1 MPKQVIAGLLL
12 LAGAAGMAAA
22 VAAFPS
28 LRRVYL
34 CLFFLS
40 NTEYLHINFVSMEEY
55 RGWVRGFEVTSTDVF
70 LVGLLAAILFGWG
83 KHPPRLF
90 PPVFV
95 AMLFYLALVLISA
108 TTAFVP
114 LYAAFGVLKFVRYTA
129 ALWIV
134 ANSVWD
140 EGDVAWLFPTFL
152 ACVGYEAF
160 ISLKM
165 YLGGVYRARGTFDH
179 SNTLGMYLN
188 MLLPIVF
195 SALLNLKTKW
205 TWAYM
210 AVFGIGSGVVILT
223 LSRGSWV
230 ALGLALAIVTPVSFL
245 LRARPKKFMIIGLMV
260 AMAIPPG
267 VVAVQKMI
275 KRIKEA
281 PESSGEARVT
291 FNLVARQMARDRTFG
306 AGINNYS
313 YGSDGPYS
321 DPFEGGLDKGGLC
334 HNLYYLTVGELGW
347 AGLVAL
353 LLLHASIYATLISF
367 LIRHPGEDVR
377 AIYALGFL
385 GGMATVSLQSTLEW
399 AMVQTS
405 MSFTFLGLAGVAAA
419 LVRMRPANGA
429 VRWRVRIRNVP
440 APVGPRGT
448 LRTATA
454 GVR

>member
-1 MPKQVIAGLLL
+1 MPKQVVATILLL
-12 LAGAAGMAAA
+12 IGAMGLAAA
-22 VAAFPS
+22 VAAVPK
-28 LRRVYL
+28 LRRLYV

-55 RGWVRGFEVTSTDVF
+55 RGWVRGFEITSTDMI
-70 LVGLLAAILFGWG
+70 LAGILASILLGWG

-108 TTAFVP
+108 TTAFVGI
-114 LYAAFGVLKFVRYTA
+114 YAAFGVMKFLRYTA
-129 ALWIV
+129 ALWILSN
-134 ANSVWD
+134 AIWD
-140 EGDVAWLFPTFL
+140 EEDVAWLFPTFL

-165 YLGGVYRARGTFDH
+165 YVGGVYRARGTFDH

-195 SALLNLKTKW
+195 SALLNLKTRW
-205 TWAYM
+205 SALYLSI
-210 AVFGIGSGVVILT
+210 FGIGAGVVVLT

-230 ALGLALAIVTPVSFL
+230 ALGLALAIVTPISFL
-245 LRARPKKFMIIGLMV
+245 IRARAKKFMLIGIMV
-260 AMAIPPG
+260 MVAIPPG

-275 KRIKEA
+275 KRIQEA

-291 FNLVARQMARDRTFG
+291 FNMVARQMARDRTFG

-353 LLLHASIYATLISF
+353 LLLHGTIYATLLSF
-367 LIRHPGEDVR
+367 LIRHPGEDAR
-377 AIYALGFL
+377 AIFALGWL

-399 AMVQTS
+399 AMVQTA
-405 MSFTFLGLAGVAAA
+405 MSFTFFGLAGVASA
-419 LVRMRPANGA
+419 LVKIRSADTA
-429 VRWRVRIRNVP
+429 KSWRVWIRQVPVPSAPRMVP
-440 APVGPRGT
+440 AGAR
-448 LRTATA
+448 
-454 GVR
+454 

>member
-1 MPKQVIAGLLL
+1 MPKQIIASALL
-12 LAGAAGMAAA
+12 LAGAVALAAA
-22 VAAFPS
+22 VAAFPA

-40 NTEYLHINFVSMEEY
+40 NTQYLHINFVSMEEY

-70 LVGLLAAILFGWG
+70 LLGLLAAIVFGWG

-95 AMLFYLALVLISA
+95 AMLVYLALVIISA

-114 LYAAFGVLKFVRYTA
+114 IYAAFGVLKFLRYTL
-129 ALWIV
+129 ALWVV

-140 EGDVAWLFPTFL
+140 EEDLAWLFPTFL

-165 YLGGVYRARGTFDH
+165 YVGGVYRARGTFDH

-195 SALLNLKTKW
+195 SVLLNLKTQW
-205 TWAYM
+205 TAAYLGL
-210 AVFGIGSGVVILT
+210 FGVGAGVVVLT

-230 ALGLALAIVTPVSFL
+230 ALGLSLAIVTPVSFL
-245 LRARPKKFMIIGLMV
+245 IRARPKKFMLIGVMV
-260 AMAIPPG
+260 LLAIPPG
-267 VVAVQKMI
+267 GVAVQKMI

-291 FNLVARQMARDRTFG
+291 FNMVARQMARDRTFG

-347 AGLVAL
+347 AGLAAL
-353 LLLHASIYATLISF
+353 LLLHGTIYGTLLSF
-367 LIRHPGEDVR
+367 LIKNHGEDVR
-377 AIYALGFL
+377 TIFALGWL

-399 AMVQTS
+399 AMVQTA
-405 MSFTFLGLAGVAAA
+405 MSFTFLGLAGVAAS
-419 LVRMRPANGA
+419 LGRIRPEKGA
-429 VRWRVRIRNVP
+429 TRWTVRIRNVP
-440 APVGPRGT
+440 VSAAPQEAPRMA
-448 LRTATA
+448 LA
-454 GVR
+454 GR

>member
-1 MPKQVIAGLLL
+1 VPKQVVASLLL
-12 LAGAAGMAAA
+12 LVGAIGLAAA
-22 VAAFPS
+22 VAAFPA

-40 NTEYLHINFVSMEEY
+40 NTNYLHINFVSMEEY
-55 RGWVRGFEVTSTDVF
+55 RGWVRGFEITSTDVF
-70 LVGLLAAILFGWG
+70 LVGLLGAILAGWS

-95 AMLFYLALVLISA
+95 AMLLYLALVAISA

-114 LYAAFGVLKFVRYTA
+114 IYAAFGLLKFVRYTL

-134 ANSVWD
+134 TNSVWD
-140 EGDVAWLFPTFL
+140 EGDVAWLFPTL
-152 ACVGYEAF
+152 AACVGYESF
-160 ISLKM
+160 VSLKM

-195 SALLNLKTKW
+195 SALLNLKTRF
-205 TWAYM
+205 TWAYL
-210 AVFGIGSGVVILT
+210 AVFGVGTGVVVLT

-245 LRARPKKFMIIGLMV
+245 LRARPKKFALIGLM
-260 AMAIPPG
+260 ALMAIPPG
-267 VVAVQKMI
+267 AIAVQKMI
-275 KRIKEA
+275 QRIREA

-291 FNLVARQMARDRTFG
+291 FNMVARQMARDRTFG

-353 LLLHASIYATLISF
+353 LLLHGSIYATLLAF
-367 LIRHPGEDVR
+367 LARHVSEDTR
-377 AIYALGFL
+377 SIYALGWL

-405 MSFTFLGLAGVAAA
+405 MSFTFLGLAGGAAA
-419 LVRMRPANGA
+419 LGRIREGKSVT
-429 VRWRVRIRNVP
+429 RWRVRVVNVP
-440 APVGPRGT
+440 APAAPHPAAA
-448 LRTATA
+448 RT
-454 GVR
+454 